1 MTATD
6 KSKQSTDKSATTSC
20 DGSVDIRPLV
30 SVARTATRPRGRP
43 FEKGVSGNPRG
54 RPKRDYDIAELAR
67 KYSADA
73 IATLATIMIDAG
85 VSPSARVAAANAL
98 LDRGYGRAPQSL
110 DLNHRVSLADEFE
123 SFIRELSSR
132 RGAEGC

>member
-1 MTATD
+1 MTASD
-6 KSKQSTDKSATTSC
+6 KSKQSTSESATGSC
-20 DGSVDIRPLV
+20 CGSAEIRPLV
-30 SVARTATRPRGRP
+30 SVAGTATRPRGRP

-67 KYSADA
+67 KHSADA
-73 IATLATIMIDAG
+73 IATLATIMVDAS
-85 VSPSARVAAANAL
+85 VSPSTRVAAANAL

-123 SFIRELSSR
+123 SFVRTLSSR
-132 RGAEGC
+132 RGTERR